1 MKKSGFTLI
10 ELIFVIVIIGL
21 LAAVAVPKFLTT
33 KKNAETANLPEVGNQ
48 IVTKA
53 NEQYNLVKEENLS
66 RIIDQDT
73 DLKKYKDVRSLIG
86 NKILGLSTH
95 NKEEILKANKMDL
108 DYIGLGAY
116 RPTTT
121 KDVSS
126 IGGEELL
133 KIAKLSI
140 HPVAI
145 IGGVRLDDE
154 LDVKYKVIGSDI
166 CKLISTQ

>member
-73 DLKKYKDVRSLIG
+73 DLKKYKDNIKYPFVVKENNETNFTISYHSASQDKNITCLSVIRKNDTVRIVLI
-86 NKILGLSTH
+86 
-95 NKEEILKANKMDL
+95 KM
-108 DYIGLGAY
+108 
-116 RPTTT
+116 
-121 KDVSS
+121 
-126 IGGEELL
+126 
-133 KIAKLSI
+133 
-140 HPVAI
+140 
-145 IGGVRLDDE
+145 
-154 LDVKYKVIGSDI
+154 
-166 CKLISTQ
+166 